1 MPDTSNTSGE
11 SPAVTKPAQAE
22 VGFALGGLGGF
33 NAYGVG
39 FLQAARQLEVMPD
52 IITCTSGMIAW
63 VAKWLDGEDLEPLI
77 LEKCQEDTRFP
88 PSLGWL
94 NMLRIAWLG
103 SPGISRSALPEYLAR
118 LITPMTARKELP
130 EQVLPRLAPARVWVP
145 VRGLEDL
152 EDIAGTLN
160 KSPIPVA
167 FNTVHLKSGRPYL
180 HVNPAAMKFLKVADQ
195 DIGEVGCPQKYAP
208 ISTETVGGALW
219 LYFYGFDNAPAHRLN
234 PLGLVDGAYN
244 RQFIISELHD
254 CDRIYAVRPMN
265 TRWLDRPPQD
275 YFEIESFKEWL
286 WLNSAYTTEVAGM
299 ETINQ
304 LIRRGSLQSP
314 DFKTIELIEV
324 QVPLSYGPFQQLYEK
339 KGVYELA
346 FDEATSELRKHPEAT
361 AARR

>member
-1 MPDTSNTSGE
+1 MANVSENDT
-11 SPAVTKPAQAE
+11 AVTQPAQGK

-39 FLQAARQLEVMPD
+39 FLQAARQLRVMPD

-63 VAKWLDGEDLEPLI
+63 AARWLDGEDLEPLI
-77 LEKCQEDTRFP
+77 LEKCEQDTKFP

-94 NMLRIAWLG
+94 NMLSVALFG
-103 SPGISRSALPEYLAR
+103 SSGASRSALPEYLAR
-118 LITPMTARKELP
+118 LLTPLSTREELS
-130 EQVLPRLAPARVWVP
+130 EQVLDRLLLAQVWVP
-145 VRGLEDL
+145 ARGREDL
-152 EDIAGTLN
+152 EHIAYVLN
-160 KSPIPVA
+160 KSPVPVA

-180 HVNPAAMKFLKVADQ
+180 HINPAARDFLEVT
-195 DIGEVGCPQKYAP
+195 GEEMGQVGGPQEYAE

-219 LYFYGFDNAPAHRLN
+219 LYFYGFDNAAQRRLN

-254 CDRIYAVRPMN
+254 CDRIYTVRAMN
-265 TRWLDRPPQD
+265 TKWLDHPPRD
-275 YFEIESFKEWL
+275 YFDNEVFKDWL
-286 WLNSAYTTEVAGM
+286 WLTSAYTAEVAGM

-304 LIRRGSLQSP
+304 LIEQGALKSP
-314 DFKTIELIEV
+314 DYKTIELVEV
-324 QVPLSYGPFQQLYEK
+324 QIPLSYGPFQQLYEK

-346 FDEATSELRKHPEAT
+346 FNEAVNELQKHEKT